1 MGILNKYLGSAT
13 PLNLRV
19 ALEKCPVSNSEKYK
33 AYIYKKYYGYVMA
46 IVFRYMKH
54 EMEAEEIS
62 NESLVKI
69 FNKLSSFSIHEDDQV
84 LEKTFKSWI
93 GRIAVNT
100 SIDALRV
107 RKQVYMLDDLN
118 GSDTLSFSV
127 ENESRLEYE
136 DIISLI
142 QELPDIQRSIFNLYE
157 IEGYSH
163 EEIGKQL
170 QIPESTSRT
179 YLTRAKQKL
188 RKLYASRINL
198 ENIQSW
204 FV

>member
-1 MGILNKYLGSAT
+1 
-13 PLNLRV
+13 
-19 ALEKCPVSNSEKYK
+19 
-33 AYIYKKYYGYVMA
+33 MA

-62 NESLVKI
+62 NESFVKI

-198 ENIQSW
+198 ENIQS
-204 FV
+204 